1 MALMRVELPLNVETE
16 IHYVVPRDPVTGEI
30 PASASNILFWAPF
43 LGTAPQLRAGGLG
56 AAALEYARRGGWTVF
71 SMTIDSI
78 LVDGSEKEFHYWE
91 RDLGW
96 DRAVFAAQEWLQRQ
110 YGLKPGKLLLGGESA
125 GGSMAERLA
134 VTHPERVLAAA
145 WSGGSTYLPIPE
157 GFPVPMMAL
166 NSWGCGG
173 TAATRELQRQA
184 SAEGVQLLWEEV
196 PPYLDGRRVEH
207 HAPSRL
213 TEKRKWL
220 FLQGIVDLQDPGTGE
235 VPTPA
240 EWPESLLLPDGTT
253 AHFPN
258 RELREEWERIPLV
271 VNHALRQEDFL
282 SVLPGPAPE
291 TRRMQALLFYEALGR
306 CFLQDA
312 AESFRS
318 QDAESRMLFCGGVGF
333 REQDVFDDVEG
344 RVDAAL
350 AALPAVPAEEA
361 SSLPLLILGNGQ
373 GAHHAIRAARRLL
386 ESDVRRPLYL
396 CLLDP
401 CLRLDE
407 EEQLLGKECVVRVF
421 FTRETL
427 SALSEKDAVFLPSHE
442 DAELQWLDFLR
453 ISLNLPLE
461 P

>member
-1 MALMRVELPLNVETE
+1 MARMRVELPLNVETE
-16 IHYVVPRDPVTGEI
+16 IHYAVPRDPVTGEI

-43 LGTAPQLRAGGLG
+43 LGAAPQLRAGGLG
-56 AAALEYARRGGWTVF
+56 AAPLEYARRGGWTVF
-71 SMTIDSI
+71 SLTIDSFV
-78 LVDGSEKEFHYWE
+78 VDGSGEEFHYWD

-134 VTHPERVLAAA
+134 VSHPERVLAAA
-145 WSGGSTYLPIPE
+145 WSGGSSYLPIPE

-173 TAATRELQRQA
+173 TPSTRELQRQFA
-184 SAEGVQLLWEEV
+184 AEGVQLLWEEV

-220 FLQGIVDLQDPGTGE
+220 FLQGIVDLQDPMTGE
-235 VPTPA
+235 VPPVEA
-240 EWPESLLLPDGTT
+240 WPERLLLPDGTT
-253 AHFPN
+253 AHFPS
-258 RELREEWERIPLV
+258 RELREEWERIPLE
-271 VNHALRQEDFL
+271 VNYALRQEDFL
-282 SVLPGPAPE
+282 AVLPGPAPE
-291 TRRMQALLFYEALGR
+291 TRQMQAVLFYEELGQS
-306 CFLQDA
+306 FLQDA
-312 AESFRS
+312 AEYFRS
-318 QDAESRMLFCGGVGF
+318 QDAESRMLFCGGVGWE
-333 REQDVFDDVEG
+333 EQDAFDDMEA

-350 AALPAVPAEEA
+350 SALPALSPEE
-361 SSLPLLILGNGQ
+361 SSALPLLILGNGI
-373 GAHHAIRAARRLL
+373 GARHAIRAMQRLL
-386 ESDVRRPLYL
+386 KSGVRRPLYL

-401 CLRLDE
+401 SLRLDE
-407 EEQLLGKECVVRVF
+407 EELLLSKECTVRVF

-427 SALSEKDAVFLPSHE
+427 SALPEKDSVFLPSNE

-453 ISLNLPLE
+453 ISLNLPLQ